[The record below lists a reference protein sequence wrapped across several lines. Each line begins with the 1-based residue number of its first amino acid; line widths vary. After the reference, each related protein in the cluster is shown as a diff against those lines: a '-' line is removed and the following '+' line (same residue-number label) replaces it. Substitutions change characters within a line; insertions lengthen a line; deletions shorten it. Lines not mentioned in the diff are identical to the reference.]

1 MSLKLYV
8 GNLAPSATEASLQN
22 LFASFGEVKSARV
35 AIDRETGRP
44 KGCGFVR
51 MASDQAGEDA
61 IIGLNGRDVDGQQLR
76 VKVARSRADKQRRNG
91 YSGT

>member
-8 GNLAPSATEASLQN
+8 GNLAASATEESLQK

-35 AIDRETGRP
+35 AVDRETGSP

-51 MASDQAGEDA
+51 MVSDQAGQDA
-61 IIGLNGRDVDGQQLR
+61 IIGLNGKDVDGQQLK
-76 VKVARSRADKQRRNG
+76 VKVARSHEDKKRRNG
-91 YSGT
+91 SGET